1 MLHGTIKKVYDQWEV
16 ECTLVL
22 HDDSVKHIE
31 ELSKRFDNIDARIQ
45 AFPFV
50 EFEVKDGMAL
60 VQSLLPNEDYP
71 AEGVF
76 QSTSVIKFDSQEAM
90 DIFFDA
96 LDQPEEPSVNLVEA
110 AKKYT
115 TTVSALDWFYNQTVV
130 EGKTNYAELL
140 EQAKQMEEQQIR
152 AAWTDGHC
160 LGSNGLVVVDYYNG
174 QEYYNKNYNN
184 EI

>member
-16 ECTLVL
+16 ECVLVL

-31 ELSKRFDNIDARIQ
+31 ELSKRFDNIEARIQ

-50 EFEVKDGMAL
+50 EFEVKHGMAH
-60 VQSLLPNEDYP
+60 VQVLLPNEDYP

-76 QSTSVIKFDSQEAM
+76 QSTNVIKFDSQEAM

-96 LDQPEEPSVNLVEA
+96 LDQPEEPSVDLVEA
-110 AKKYT
+110 AKKEQDT
-115 TTVSALDWFYNQTVV
+115 ISALDWFYNQTV

-140 EQAKQMEEQQIR
+140 EQAKQMEKKQIKDAILCNQNGVLTRKTVLEAEQ
-152 AAWTDGHC
+152 
-160 LGSNGLVVVDYYNG
+160 YYN
-174 QEYYNKNYNN
+174 QTFKKY
-184 EI
+184 